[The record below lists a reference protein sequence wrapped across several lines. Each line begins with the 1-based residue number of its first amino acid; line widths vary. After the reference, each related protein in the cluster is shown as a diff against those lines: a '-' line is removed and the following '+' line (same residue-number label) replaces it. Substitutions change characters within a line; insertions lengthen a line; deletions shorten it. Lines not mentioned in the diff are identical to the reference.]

1 MGTEPLPL
9 GVQFKSNAISLRY
22 QNASLR
28 NGGRRDAFLPRRLLG
43 RQSNDDVSFLLAAD
57 DVLAGATH
65 GRKTDSE
72 AFDLIVVVLFRIRKL
87 FLFFFSSVKGLLF
100 VSPAM
105 DEGRAPRFGRPRALG
120 GGEASPHLFVANCG
134 PRVGISLDRIA
145 QAFGCFGDVVAV
157 RTADDSGARVIVSFA
172 EVASARD
179 AMVALNGARCHHLD
193 DRVLHVSYS
202 SQTPFKVKT
211 EKPVPVSLVA
221 SDLGIPGI
229 YLWPEFVSKEEEKE
243 LLAAVDGRLWKNL
256 AKRRVQHYGYEFLY
270 ETRNVDAKKYL
281 GELPSFV
288 CPVLDKI
295 SLISCLKAVDKITVD
310 QLTVNE
316 YPAGVGLSPH
326 IDTHS
331 AFDDFIFS
339 LSLGGPC
346 IMEFRKYSE
355 GTWATSTEVGCLKG
369 SDAAHGPCCIRK
381 ALFLPPR
388 SMLLMSGEGRYVWH
402 HYIPH
407 HKVDIVGSDII
418 QRSRRVSFTFRKV
431 HVGPCRCDFKQ
442 YCDSQRS

>member
-1 MGTEPLPL
+1 YNIRVQPLSSQAKQAGT
-9 GVQFKSNAISLRY
+9 
-22 QNASLR
+22 
-28 NGGRRDAFLPRRLLG
+28 RRSQGTIAP
-43 RQSNDDVSFLLAAD
+43 
-57 DVLAGATH
+57 H
-65 GRKTDSE
+65 
-72 AFDLIVVVLFRIRKL
+72 
-87 FLFFFSSVKGLLF
+87 LF

-105 DEGRAPRFGRPRALG
+105 DEGRAPRFARPRALG

-134 PRVGISLDRIA
+134 PRVGVSLDRIA
-145 QAFGCFGDVVAV
+145 QAFGGFGDVVAV

-202 SQTPFKVKT
+202 SQMPFKEGAMAPAAPSGSATVKT

-229 YLWPEFVSKEEEKE
+229 YLWPEFVSKEEEK
-243 LLAAVDGRLWKNL
+243 LLMADSGKILQSEGFSIMAMSFFTSQSQAVIYVIL
-256 AKRRVQHYGYEFLY
+256 VFHYMQ
-270 ETRNVDAKKYL
+270 TRNVDAKKYL
-281 GELPSFV
+281 GELPSFA

-355 GTWATSTEVGCLKG
+355 GTWATSREAGCLKG
-369 SDAAHGPCCIRK
+369 SEPSDAAHGPCCIRK
-381 ALFLPPR
+381 ALFLPSR
-388 SMLLMSGEGRYVWH
+388 SMLLMSGEARYAWH

-418 QRSRRVSFTFRKV
+418 QRGRRVSFTFRKV
-431 HVGPCRCDFKQ
+431 CKIKCCHLWRRYLNEKKNV
-442 YCDSQRS
+442 